1 MKNKLIKTIIPFIS
15 MITINLGNF
24 FIINNHQIY
33 GNGLNP
39 HIGLLFVSGLLLGP
53 YGSIGAVLGYTV
65 SDYIKGY
72 PIETLLFRLIIGFAV
87 SYLSYKLWYTKFNDD
102 DIYPPRLVN
111 SGNLTKFL
119 GIILIT
125 GLIYSVSMDG
135 LLNVIN
141 PPIIHMIDY
150 IDIKYFLN
158 YINFSVI
165 LGIIGIWIARKLNYF
180 HIPKISSKPPHNL
193 FYKCIL
199 IIMIIL
205 TIIFS
210 VDGYIF
216 KGQKIYTISAFILLL
231 AIVYIYLT
239 KPITSKF
246 VVPDKTTHEKI
257 MDVFLLITL
266 IIIMGDIVYINFT
279 IDILKFGIVQDQT
292 VWELLLSAD
301 MILLIFFIPSGIVL
315 NYIEKKL
322 IKPILS
328 FSKIDG
334 FIHEGEKIKTEGLL
348 DVYSPYISEETEI
361 GKLARSYTDLINYNN
376 HYIENINKI
385 ESERE
390 RIKTELDISKRIQQ
404 SNLPTEPLKNEY
416 YHAYGFSEPAKEV
429 GGDFYDYFEIDDENI
444 AIVIGDASGKGVPAA
459 LLATTTQ
466 TIIRDQ
472 LHNKKDPSKVL
483 YFANNHLCRNNS
495 ETMFITLWLGIY
507 NKKTNIL
514 NFSNAGHNPPII
526 EENNNF
532 KLLDIDSGI
541 ALGILE
547 EYNFITEEI
556 ELPSKI
562 IVYTD
567 GITDA
572 INKNETTYGEERLIN
587 CLNNNSNE
595 DIINSILND
604 VNNFV
609 EDNEQFDDMT
619 ILILENNYIQKS
631 Q

>member
-1 MKNKLIKTIIPFIS
+1 MKNKLIKTIIPFIL

-119 GIILIT
+119 GIILFT
-125 GLIYSVSMDG
+125 GLIYSISMDG

-158 YINFSVI
+158 YINFSAI
-165 LGIIGIWIARKLNYF
+165 FGIIGIWIARKLNYF

-193 FYKCIL
+193 FYKRIL

-210 VDGYIF
+210 VDEYIF

-257 MDVFLLITL
+257 MDFFLLITL
-266 IIIMGDIVYINFT
+266 IIIMGAIVYINST
-279 IDILKFGIVQDQT
+279 IDVLEFDIIQNQT

-301 MILLIFFIPSGIVL
+301 IIVLIFFIPSGIVL

-322 IKPILS
+322 IKPICS

-348 DVYSPYISEETEI
+348 DVYSPYINEETEI
-361 GKLARSYTDLINYNN
+361 GKLARSYTNLINYNN
-376 HYIENINKI
+376 HYIENMDKI

-390 RIKTELDISKRIQQ
+390 RIKTELDISKRIQR

-416 YHAYGFSEPAKEV
+416 YQAYGFSEPAKEV

-472 LHNKKDPSKVL
+472 LYNNKKDPCKVL

-514 NFSNAGHNPPII
+514 NFSNAGHNPPIL

-532 KLLDIDSGI
+532 KLLNIDSSV

-547 EYNFITEEI
+547 DYNFITEEI

-562 IVYTD
+562 IAYTD

-572 INKNETTYGEERLIN
+572 INKNETMYGEERLIN

-619 ILILENNYIQKS
+619 ILILKNNKYG
-631 Q
+631 

>member
-1 MKNKLIKTIIPFIS
+1 M
-15 MITINLGNF
+15 
-24 FIINNHQIY
+24 
-33 GNGLNP
+33 NP

-119 GIILIT
+119 GIILFT
-125 GLIYSVSMDG
+125 GLIYSISMDG

-158 YINFSVI
+158 YINFSAI
-165 LGIIGIWIARKLNYF
+165 FGIIGIWIARKLNYF

-193 FYKCIL
+193 FYKRIL

-210 VDGYIF
+210 VDEYIF

-257 MDVFLLITL
+257 MDFFLLITL
-266 IIIMGDIVYINFT
+266 IIIMGAIVYIDST
-279 IDILKFGIVQDQT
+279 IDVLEFDIIQDQT
-292 VWELLLSAD
+292 VWKLLLSAD
-301 MILLIFFIPSGIVL
+301 IIVLIFFIPSGIVL

-322 IKPILS
+322 IKPIRS

-361 GKLARSYTDLINYNN
+361 GKLARSYTNLINYNN
-376 HYIENINKI
+376 HYIENMDKI

-390 RIKTELDISKRIQQ
+390 RIKTELDISKRIQR

-416 YHAYGFSEPAKEV
+416 YQTYGFSEPAKEV

-472 LHNKKDPSKVL
+472 LYNNKKDPCKVL

-514 NFSNAGHNPPII
+514 NFSNAGHNPPIL

-532 KLLDIDSGI
+532 KLLNIDSGV

-547 EYNFITEEI
+547 DYNFITEEI

-562 IVYTD
+562 IAYTD

-572 INKNETTYGEERLIN
+572 INKNETMYGEERLIN

-619 ILILENNYIQKS
+619 ILILKNNKYG
-631 Q
+631 

>member
-1 MKNKLIKTIIPFIS
+1 

-125 GLIYSVSMDG
+125 GLIYSISMDG
-135 LLNVIN
+135 LLKVIN

-150 IDIKYFLN
+150 IDIRYFLN
-158 YINFSVI
+158 YINFSAI
-165 LGIIGIWIARKLNYF
+165 FGIIGIWIARKLNYF

-193 FYKCIL
+193 FYKRIL

-210 VDGYIF
+210 VDGHIF

-257 MDVFLLITL
+257 MDFFLLITL
-266 IIIMGDIVYINFT
+266 IIIMGAIVYINST
-279 IDILKFGIVQDQT
+279 IDVLEFDIIQDQT

-301 MILLIFFIPSGIVL
+301 IILLIFFIPSGIVL

-322 IKPILS
+322 IKPIRS

-361 GKLARSYTDLINYNN
+361 GKLARSYTNLINYNN
-376 HYIENINKI
+376 HYIENMDKI

-390 RIKTELDISKRIQQ
+390 RIKTELDISKRIQR

-416 YHAYGFSEPAKEV
+416 YQAYGFSEPAKEV

-472 LHNKKDPSKVL
+472 LYNNKKDPCKVL

-532 KLLDIDSGI
+532 KLLDIDGGI
-541 ALGILE
+541 ALGVLE
-547 EYNFITEEI
+547 DYNYITEEI

-562 IVYTD
+562 IAYTD

-572 INKNETTYGEERLIN
+572 INKNETMYGEKRLIN

-595 DIINSILND
+595 DIINSILKD

-619 ILILENNYIQKS
+619 ILILENNKYG
-631 Q
+631 

>member
-266 IIIMGDIVYINFT
+266 IIIMGDIFYINFT
-279 IDILKFGIVQDQT
+279 IDILKFDIVQDQT

-301 MILLIFFIPSGIVL
+301 IILLIFFIPSGIVL

-376 HYIENINKI
+376 HYIENIDKI

-459 LLATTTQ
+459 LLSTTTQ

>member
-1 MKNKLIKTIIPFIS
+1 MKNKLIKTIIPFIL

-125 GLIYSVSMDG
+125 GLIYSISMDG
-135 LLNVIN
+135 LLKVIN
-141 PPIIHMIDY
+141 PPIVHMIDH

-158 YINFSVI
+158 YINFSAI
-165 LGIIGIWIARKLNYF
+165 FGIIGIWIARKLNYF

-193 FYKCIL
+193 FYKRIL

-205 TIIFS
+205 TIIFT
-210 VDGYIF
+210 VDEYIF
-216 KGQKIYTISAFILLL
+216 KGQRIYTISAFILLL
-231 AIVYIYLT
+231 TIVFIYLT
-239 KPITSKF
+239 KPVTSKF

-257 MDVFLLITL
+257 MDFFLLITL
-266 IIIMGDIVYINFT
+266 IIILGAIVYINST
-279 IDILKFGIVQDQT
+279 IDVLEFDIIQDQT
-292 VWELLLSAD
+292 VWELLRGAD
-301 MILLIFFIPSGIVL
+301 IIVLIFFIPSGIVL

-322 IKPILS
+322 IKPIRS

-361 GKLARSYTDLINYNN
+361 GKLARSYTNLINYNN
-376 HYIENINKI
+376 HYIENMNKI

-404 SNLPTEPLKNEY
+404 SNLPTESIENEY

-429 GGDFYDYFEIDDENI
+429 GGDFYDYFEVDDENI

-472 LHNKKDPSKVL
+472 LHDKKDPDKVL

-514 NFSNAGHNPPII
+514 SFANAGHNPPII
-526 EENNNF
+526 EKNNKFEFLDVEN
-532 KLLDIDSGI
+532 GI
-541 ALGILE
+541 TLGIFE

-562 IVYTD
+562 IIYTD

-572 INKNETTYGEERLIN
+572 INKNEKMYGEERLLN
-587 CLNNNSNE
+587 CLNNNSKK
-595 DIINSILND
+595 DIINTILND
-604 VNNFV
+604 VTNFV
-609 EDNEQFDDMT
+609 EDNDQFDDMT
-619 ILILENNYIQKS
+619 LLILENNKYS
-631 Q
+631 

>member
-102 DIYPPRLVN
+102 YIYPPRLVN
-111 SGNLTKFL
+111 SGNLAKFL

-125 GLIYSVSMDG
+125 GLIYSVSMEG

-141 PPIIHMIDY
+141 PPIHMIDY

-266 IIIMGDIVYINFT
+266 IIIMGDIFYINFT
-279 IDILKFGIVQDQT
+279 IDILEFDIVQDQT

-301 MILLIFFIPSGIVL
+301 IILLIFFIPSGIVL

-376 HYIENINKI
+376 HYIENIDKI

-472 LHNKKDPSKVL
+472 LYNKKDPSKVL